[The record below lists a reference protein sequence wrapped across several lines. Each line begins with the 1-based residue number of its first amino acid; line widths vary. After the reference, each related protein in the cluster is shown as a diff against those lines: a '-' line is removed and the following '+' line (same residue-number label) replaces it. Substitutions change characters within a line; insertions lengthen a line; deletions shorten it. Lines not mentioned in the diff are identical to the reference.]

1 MNNDHHLNYPVYFF
15 KGYLGYENE
24 EMWDINSSELEMIDI
39 EVDTTDEED
48 SGISYYE
55 VVQIDEY
62 EISNSS
68 SQVNRI
74 STDNTTIPQIV
85 DFKRSDLM
93 LAAENTR
100 STNDTSLQHLN
111 LMPMT
116 ESAQTAVST
125 NSRRKKNRMCSNRMI
140 QNNAI
145 IETWSPHLSCPI
157 CNCLYTR
164 FVFLEQHFQLAHPGI
179 ECHIIC
185 CRKKFRQ
192 AIDIVNHIFECHEN
206 ELEPDNSI
214 KIQSKEYEEF
224 VQHYMPIMGCGF
236 CSNVQR
242 GFAKLKEHSKAYHP
256 KEVCSITCCNRKF
269 ARLET
274 IAEHILVHLDPQI
287 FRCRICNKSYATK
300 VSLNRHMG
308 RWHRIPKSHL
318 VNVNFLELA
327 KRNKSIARIKFN
339 DLDVFIAA
347 SIPEL
352 TCIECGCKFSTCG
365 KYIRHFN
372 ESHPRKK
379 CKMRCCGF
387 DIHLRHNLEEHLHKH
402 GDTSGFR
409 CIVCHQIFVKRSY
422 LYDHMCWH
430 HPYTINNDVL
440 DGEWIEE
447 INRKNIIIET
457 AFSPAEGKSFLKY
470 EETKAIHH
478 LLVEWG
484 ARAYL
489 NGDKSI
495 AEPQI
500 RSQAGILCDLLH
512 INSYRCD
519 RTLFAA
525 FCDAVAEK
533 SQINKPGT
541 VSYTLNYQDILD
553 SSKQRI
559 HPLIYARFKER
570 LRDVDRYRTYTIEC
584 KKPSKS

>member
-125 NSRRKKNRMCSNRMI
+125 NS
-140 QNNAI
+140 
-145 IETWSPHLSCPI
+145 
-157 CNCLYTR
+157 
-164 FVFLEQHFQLAHPGI
+164 
-179 ECHIIC
+179 
-185 CRKKFRQ
+185 RQ

-409 CIVCHQIFVKRSY
+409 CIVCHQIFVRRSY
-422 LYDHMCWH
+422 LYDHMCWQ

-447 INRKNIIIET
+447 INRK
-457 AFSPAEGKSFLKY
+457 
-470 EETKAIHH
+470 
-478 LLVEWG
+478 
-484 ARAYL
+484 
-489 NGDKSI
+489 
-495 AEPQI
+495 
-500 RSQAGILCDLLH
+500 
-512 INSYRCD
+512 
-519 RTLFAA
+519 
-525 FCDAVAEK
+525 
-533 SQINKPGT
+533 
-541 VSYTLNYQDILD
+541 
-553 SSKQRI
+553 
-559 HPLIYARFKER
+559 
-570 LRDVDRYRTYTIEC
+570 
-584 KKPSKS
+584 